1 MLMIAF
7 AISPF
12 WVATLHI
19 REFLVM
25 ASMTTHTTMN
35 IQEQSAGSMV
45 EIAALFLM
53 LVIIA
58 IFLPWTG
65 HLSQEGV
72 TLIFSLMPW
81 VWGGP
86 AVGVF
91 LYGADIFDWI
101 TIVGILQWLHHFQEY
116 IFKNF
121 FMIRKSCSHIV
132 ECIVNNSEPK

>member
-1 MLMIAF
+1 MAVVTMATTTPPKYVNMMVEIAALVPMLMIAF

-58 IFLPWTG
+58 IILPLTG

-72 TLIFSLMPW
+72 TLIFSSMPW
-81 VWGGP
+81 V
-86 AVGVF
+86 
-91 LYGADIFDWI
+91 
-101 TIVGILQWLHHFQEY
+101 
-116 IFKNF
+116 
-121 FMIRKSCSHIV
+121 
-132 ECIVNNSEPK
+132 